1 MCIVTRCPLVDA
13 YFPSPCSLPLHVQSN
28 RIDVQHWPRG
38 QDIAHFGLVTINMTG
53 PRSSNVP
60 VVLVVLTGTAV
71 VVHSERSLTF
81 IV

>member
-1 MCIVTRCPLVDA
+1 MHRDA
-13 YFPSPCSLPLHVQSN
+13 LSTSGCLLPESMLSLHVQSN

-38 QDIAHFGLVTINMTG
+38 QDIAHFGLVTINMAG